1 MVQAYSSALRNAF
14 TKFSLPVVKQNST
27 VNELQTKRIKQFH
40 KSRRGMP
47 ALKKAKRLE
56 EAIKNTSVQS
66 ARPNKV
72 RKQGLDFISQ
82 AEDQEYTRFY

>member
-1 MVQAYSSALRNAF
+1 M
-14 TKFSLPVVKQNST
+14 KQNST
-27 VNELQTKRIKQFH
+27 VNELQTKRIKQQFH